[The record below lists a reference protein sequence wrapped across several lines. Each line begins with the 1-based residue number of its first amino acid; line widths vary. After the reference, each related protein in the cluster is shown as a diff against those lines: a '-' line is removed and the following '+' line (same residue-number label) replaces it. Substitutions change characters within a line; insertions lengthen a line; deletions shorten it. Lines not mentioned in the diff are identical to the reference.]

1 MNRTD
6 LKRINRWLLVL
17 LLAVAAASTAG
28 CAVQD
33 RAKLFRAQGQAP
45 HDPPRG
51 RDLFEQIPNW
61 DDAAMRRGG
70 SHLTPDQMKPGMTRG
85 C

>member
-1 MNRTD
+1 MHTKNL
-6 LKRINRWLLVL
+6 LKLLLVVL
-17 LLAVAAASTAG
+17 VVANTG

-33 RAKLFRAQGQAP
+33 RAVLFRAQGQAP

-51 RDLFEQIPNW
+51 RDLFEQLPNW
-61 DDAAMRRGG
+61 DNAAQVRCGG
-70 SHLTPDQMKPGMTRG
+70 HLRPEDRKLGMTRG

>member
-1 MNRTD
+1 MHTKNL
-6 LKRINRWLLVL
+6 LKLLLVVL
-17 LLAVAAASTAG
+17 VVANTG

-33 RAKLFRAQGQAP
+33 RAVLFRAQGTAP

-51 RDLFEQIPNW
+51 RDLFEQLPNW
-61 DDAAMRRGG
+61 DNAAQVRCGG
-70 SHLTPDQMKPGMTRG
+70 HLRPDEMKPGMSRW

>member
-1 MNRTD
+1 M
-6 LKRINRWLLVL
+6 KSLLVL
-17 LLAVAAASTAG
+17 LLLALAAASQAG
-28 CAVQD
+28 CAQQD
-33 RAKLFRAQGQAP
+33 RARLFRAQGTAP

-61 DDAAMRRGG
+61 DDAAVRRCGA
-70 SHLTPDQMKPGMTRG
+70 HLRQDERRPGMTDR

>member
-1 MNRTD
+1 MTMNRM
-6 LKRINRWLLVL
+6 LVAL
-17 LLAVAAASTAG
+17 LLALAVANTAG

-33 RAKLFRAQGQAP
+33 RAVLFRAQGTAP

-51 RDLFEQIPNW
+51 RDLFEQLPNW
-61 DDAAMRRGG
+61 DNAAQVRCGG
-70 SHLTPDQMKPGMTRG
+70 HLRPDEIKPGMSRW

>member
-1 MNRTD
+1 MNKT
-6 LKRINRWLLVL
+6 LSML
-17 LLAVAAASTAG
+17 LLALAAANTAG
-28 CAVQD
+28 CATQD
-33 RAKLFRAQGQAP
+33 RTVLFRAQGTAP

-61 DDAAMRRGG
+61 DDAAHRRCGA
-70 SHLTPDQMKPGMTRG
+70 HLRPDEMKPGMTRG